1 VGGDYTTCNAM
12 LRDENEWN
20 AGLDL
25 DLAYHMKISSSLYL
39 TAEGSYYQIADVYN
53 RFALTALITY
63 TF

>member
-1 VGGDYTTCNAM
+1 M

-25 DLAYHMKISSSLYL
+25 NLAYHMKISSSLYL